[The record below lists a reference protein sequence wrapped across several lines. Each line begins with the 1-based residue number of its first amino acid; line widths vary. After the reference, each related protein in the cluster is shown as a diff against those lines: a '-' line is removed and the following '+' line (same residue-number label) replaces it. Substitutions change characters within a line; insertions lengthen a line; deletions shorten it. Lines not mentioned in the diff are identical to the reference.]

1 LTVEID
7 SEKDVLDS
15 LKKIPNIKEAHQL
28 QGVYDFIIHVEAE
41 TMQEL
46 KNSIEKRIRVIE
58 KIRSTMA
65 LICT

>member
-1 LTVEID
+1 MTVEID

-15 LKKIPNIKEAHQL
+15 LKEIPNVKEVHQL

-41 TMQEL
+41 MMQEL
-46 KNSIEKRIRVIE
+46 KNVIEKRIRVIG